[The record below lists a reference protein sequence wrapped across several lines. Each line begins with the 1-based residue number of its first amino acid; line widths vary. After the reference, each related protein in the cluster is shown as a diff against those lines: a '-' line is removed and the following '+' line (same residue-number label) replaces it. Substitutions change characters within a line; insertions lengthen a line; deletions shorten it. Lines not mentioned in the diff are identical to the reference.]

1 MDDYEG
7 FLDTQLCFALYVSSK
22 EVIKKY
28 TTLLKEFD
36 LTYTAYIV
44 IMAIEKD
51 ERINIKTLDKRVYL
65 DSGTLTPLLKKLEKK
80 DIIIR
85 NREIKDER
93 HLYISLTNKGLKLK
107 PKLKEISNQVFGN
120 FDITNNEANTLIQM
134 VRNALLKK
142 V

>member
-1 MDDYEG
+1 MEDYEG

-28 TTLLKEFD
+28 TALLKEFD

-51 ERINIKTLDKRVYL
+51 ERINIKTLCKRVYL

-85 NREIKDER
+85 NREIEDER
-93 HLYISLTNKGLKLK
+93 HLYVSLTNKGLKLK

-120 FDITNNEANTLIQM
+120 FDITNTEANTLIQL
-134 VRNALLKK
+134 VRNALLK
-142 V
+142 